1 MASPPSSTLFRNLQL
16 QMDTGKNLG
25 TSSVPNV
32 SRSASG
38 VSLSENEDHT
48 SSAPNHASLLNE
60 LNLKLDSDLLDLHHQ
75 DLSCLN
81 NVSSTLL
88 PWDRFTEWLY
98 AICLVTFDIEIGQ
111 ALEAR
116 HILLINFN

>member
-1 MASPPSSTLFRNLQL
+1 MSSLLRILQL
-16 QMDTGKNLG
+16 NMESTKNQG
-25 TSSVPNV
+25 SASVPNV

-38 VSLSENEDHT
+38 VNLANHQENHG
-48 SSAPNHASLLNE
+48 NLLNE
-60 LNLKLDSDLLDLHHQ
+60 LNKKLDSDLLDLHHQ

-88 PWDRFTEWLY
+88 PWDRFSEWLY

-111 ALEAR
+111 ALEVR
-116 HILLINFN
+116 